1 MWYYIRSYPSAYY
14 FLNLCGHFSL
24 TEERSIASRWDE
36 KGHKAMWYFLHELRA
51 STNQEWVVVDIYG
64 EIVKEPKEARTF
76 IITKINTIEN
86 VEFEVTLE
94 EKTFNEEFNDNKP
107 IPSDIFYSELRING
121 EIKFLPIAKVNGKFY
136 RYKHCLSSKDMTER
150 MWRW

>member
-1 MWYYIRSYPSAYY
+1 MWYYIRSYPSPYY
-14 FLNLCGHFSL
+14 FLNLCGYFSL

-51 STNQEWVVVDIYG
+51 STNREWVVVDIYG
-64 EIVKEPKEARTF
+64 EIIKEPEEARKF
-76 IITKINTIEN
+76 LITKVNTIEN

-107 IPSDIFYSELRING
+107 VPSDIFYSELRING

-136 RYKHCLSSKDMTER
+136 RYKHCLSAKDMTEQ